1 MKNRKNFIKSSL
13 FSLFFLASCSPIT
26 NSSSLSSSTPEEE
39 FVAVPQ
45 TYRTGS
51 FRLELMNTVLRE
63 GTTFYDGTNP
73 TLYFGGRPYAQ
84 QVTYTITKGDASF
97 SATEP
102 LSIGT
107 YNFEAKATLMT
118 ESLKGVF
125 SVKKSTTILA
135 EEGKGY
141 YTLSEDEVQKTRL
154 ENFTYVG
161 SLSEGK
167 TSSLGS
173 PKLLVIPLTFSD
185 TSFSQR
191 ELNKI
196 EKAYFGKDEET
207 SWESLVSYY
216 EKSSYGKLKFQG
228 NVTAPYQY
236 SFSSKEVEDRYLAK
250 TLTVNS
256 IIDTAVNEVLKRD
269 NLKRSDY
276 DTNGDGY
283 LDGIEII
290 YKSSREMTDST
301 SSLWWCFTSSLHNN
315 SNKENPVLNR
325 YFWSLYSQIETPYY
339 SDSIDAHTLVHETGH
354 MLGLNDYYDYS
365 SQSVPAGA
373 VDMMDRNIGDHG
385 AYSKYMLGWV
395 APKVID
401 GSASDF
407 EITLSS
413 FTDTG
418 DCVILRNTTTDP
430 FNNTPYDE
438 YLMLSY
444 VTPTGVNE
452 QDSYGYGEYNYAGFG
467 NRGGYSK
474 AGLQVMHID
483 NRLLSFEGSHVT
495 DANEIDYSKAAYTDV
510 LSNEEE
516 IQVVDGNRVLT
527 RSPSFTMSSN
537 TPTQSYGIGSNG
549 LFGTTPKIKEITAI
563 PASKTLL
570 FQGSNGTQAMGL
582 QSNLFGTK
590 EYDCGASYFSNY
602 DFRKL
607 FNNEIVWNDG
617 SRNNFNF
624 QVLEQRDDS
633 ITLRFLKNF

>member
-73 TLYFGGRPYAQ
+73 TLYSGGRPYTQ
-84 QVTYTITKGDASF
+84 QVTYTITKGGASF

-236 SFSSKEVEDRYLAK
+236 SLSSKEVEDRYLAK

-395 APKVID
+395 TPKVID

-483 NRLLSFEGSHVT
+483 NRLISFEGSKV
-495 DANEIDYSKAAYTDV
+495 DEDDNIDYSKAAYTDV
-510 LSNEEE
+510 LSDNEE
-516 IQVVDGNRVLT
+516 ISLIDGEKVLT
-527 RSPSFTMSSN
+527 SSPSFTMSSN
-537 TPTQSYGIGSNG
+537 TPSQSYGISSNG
-549 LFGTTPKIKEITAI
+549 KFGQTPKFKEITAI

-590 EYDCGASYFSNY
+590 AYDCGSSYFSNY
-602 DFRKL
+602 DYRKL
-607 FNNEIVWNDG
+607 FSDGITWNDR
-617 SRNNFNF
+617 SQNNFNF
-624 QVLEQRDDS
+624 QVIEQRDES

>member
-1 MKNRKNFIKSSL
+1 MKNRKNIYKTAL
-13 FSLFFLASCSPIT
+13 FSLVFLASCASTPAT
-26 NSSSLSSSTPEEE
+26 SSSSLKEEE
-39 FVAVPQ
+39 FTPVPQ

-51 FRLELMNTVLRE
+51 FRLELQNTVLRE
-63 GTTFYDGTNP
+63 GTTFYDGTIP
-73 TLYFGGRPYAQ
+73 TLYSGGRPYTQ
-84 QVTYTITKGDASF
+84 QVTYSLTKGNDSF
-97 SATEP
+97 SASEP
-102 LSIGT
+102 LSVGR
-107 YNFEAKATLMT
+107 YNFEAKATLMS
-118 ESLKGVF
+118 ESLKGSF
-125 SVKKSTTILA
+125 EVKKSTTILGQ
-135 EEGKGY
+135 EGKGY
-141 YTLSEDEVQKTRL
+141 YTLSEEDVLKTRL

-167 TSSLGS
+167 TPSIGS

-191 ELNKI
+191 ELDKLQ
-196 EKAYFGKDEET
+196 KAYFGKDTDT

-216 EKSSYGKLKFQG
+216 EKSSYGKLKFEG
-228 NVTAPYQY
+228 KVVAPYQY
-236 SFSSKEVEDRYLAK
+236 SLSSKEVEDRYLAK
-250 TLTVNS
+250 SLTVGK
-256 IIDTAVNEVLKRD
+256 IVDAVVEAVLKRD
-269 NLKRSDY
+269 GLNRNDY
-276 DTNGDGY
+276 DDNQDGY
-283 LDGIEII
+283 LDGVEII
-290 YKSSREMTDST
+290 YKSSREMTSST
-301 SSLWWCFTSSLHNN
+301 QNLWWCFTSSLHNN
-315 SNKENPVLNR
+315 PNQENPIQDR

-339 SDSIDAHTLVHETGH
+339 SNSIDAHTLVHETGH

-373 VDMMDRNIGDHG
+373 VDMMDRNIGDHS

-395 APKVID
+395 TPKVID

-407 EITLSS
+407 EVTLSS

-418 DCVILRNTTTDP
+418 DCVILRSTTEDP
-430 FNNTPYDE
+430 FNKTPYDE

-444 VTPTGVNE
+444 ITPTGVNE
-452 QDSYGYGEYNYAGFG
+452 QDSRGYGEYNYAGYG
-467 NRGGYSK
+467 NRGGYSE

-510 LSNEEE
+510 LSDEEE

-582 QSNLFGTK
+582 QSNLFGVK
-590 EYDCGASYFSNY
+590 EYECGASYFSNY

-607 FNNEIVWNDG
+607 FNNETVWNDG
-617 SRNNFNF
+617 SKNNFNF
-624 QVLEQRDDS
+624 QVLEQTDDS